1 MVTGRGAVDAAAFAT
16 ALAGFT
22 PAVLTFDTTKLTA
35 THPTNMKR
43 VKKGAVV
50 TFEGVL
56 TNVTGAHPIANR
68 QIIVIGN
75 GGIIG
80 VDRTGTSGKWEIRF
94 KVKKRTSWH
103 AVFMGSAPRG
113 PTSRRRSPSA
123 SSTDARLGVGLAP
136 PKLSGRH
143 HCSGPR
149 VFVRCGGNEP
159 RTTQIAERDSALRPL
174 RRAGAPAAARL
185 LPDLPGVPAG
195 SHAARPSA
203 GSP

>member
-1 MVTGRGAVDAAAFAT
+1 
-16 ALAGFT
+16 
-22 PAVLTFDTTKLTA
+22 
-35 THPTNMKR
+35 MKR

-103 AVFMGSAPRG
+103 AVFMGS
-113 PTSRRRSPSA
+113 
-123 SSTDARLGVGLAP
+123 GL
-136 PKLSGRH
+136 R
-143 HCSGPR
+143 
-149 VFVRCGGNEP
+149 
-159 RTTQIAERDSALRPL
+159 
-174 RRAGAPAAARL
+174 
-185 LPDLPGVPAG
+185 
-195 SHAARPSA
+195 AARPLA
-203 GSP
+203 DAHRPHPALTPARGWG

>member
-1 MVTGRGAVDAAAFAT
+1 
-16 ALAGFT
+16 
-22 PAVLTFDTTKLTA
+22 
-35 THPTNMKR
+35 MKR

-103 AVFMGSAPRG
+103 AVFMGSA
-113 PTSRRRSPSA
+113 
-123 SSTDARLGVGLAP
+123 
-136 PKLSGRH
+136 
-143 HCSGPR
+143 
-149 VFVRCGGNEP
+149 
-159 RTTQIAERDSALRPL
+159 AEK
-174 RRAGAPAAARL
+174 
-185 LPDLPGVPAG
+185 PDL
-195 SHAARPSA
+195 
-203 GSP
+203 SPTLTVRIQH